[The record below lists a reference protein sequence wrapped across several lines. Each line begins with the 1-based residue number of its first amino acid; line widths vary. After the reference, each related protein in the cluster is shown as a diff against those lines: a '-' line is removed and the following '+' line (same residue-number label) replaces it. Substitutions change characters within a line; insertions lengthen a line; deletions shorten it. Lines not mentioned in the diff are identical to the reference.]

1 MRASEDRS
9 RLPSPERPRAADV
22 RLRRAGPFAS
32 VLDLEADPSPETSRR
47 VASLRERLAAT
58 APPEVRDLIPGF
70 ATLLFEHR
78 PTLTPRS
85 LHAWARRAA
94 TAQPDTPVAR
104 HRHVRVAYGE
114 DADVA
119 ELEAA
124 LGRPFTEIVRLHEA
138 HEATVAFL
146 GFTPGFPYLLGL
158 PETLRLPRRER
169 PSSRVPRGAVAI
181 AAGMGGIYP
190 AASPGG
196 WWVLGRTDAPLFDPR
211 ADPPA
216 WLAAGDRVTFQA
228 VARERLDEGSLEEHD
243 AEDAALPRL
252 PTLDGPATDIV
263 EAVPASASLQGAPR
277 HGVGHL
283 GAAHAG
289 AMDRPALEA
298 ANRMVG
304 NPPGTLALEVLGQA
318 LTIRTDQERLAAV
331 CGGGTLVRHDGTPIR
346 TWSAFRWRAGATL
359 ELLPDPTARGR
370 SALLAVAGGFAGEL
384 WRGSD
389 STDVRARAGGSRRW
403 LAPGDRVGLGAAT
416 TRPLLPHPGRPL
428 PPSRLLLRIHPGP
441 QYDADA
447 FDAMVTTG
455 FRLSDVD
462 RTGARLDGPPVPSDA
477 SSIVSDGS
485 PLGAVQLP
493 PDGRPIVLLAD
504 RGRTGGYAKPAVADA
519 RDLWRLAQARP
530 GDEVWLLDA
539 RRDDVAYDPLDFGA

>member
-1 MRASEDRS
+1 M
-9 RLPSPERPRAADV
+9 

-32 VLDLEADPSPETSRR
+32 VLTLEEDPSPDTSRR

-58 APPEVRDLIPGF
+58 APPEVRDLIPAF
-70 ATLLFEHR
+70 ASVLIEHR

-85 LHAWARRAA
+85 LHAWARRA
-94 TAQPDTPVAR
+94 TAAVPRTAAAR

-114 DADVA
+114 GADVA

-124 LGRPFTEIVRLHEA
+124 LGRPFAEIVRLHEA

-158 PETLRLPRRER
+158 PDALHLPRRDR
-169 PSSRVPRGAVAI
+169 PRSRIPRGAVAI

-196 WWVLGRTDAPLFDPR
+196 WWVLGRTDAPLFEPR
-211 ADPPA
+211 RDPPA
-216 WLAAGDRVTFQA
+216 WLSAGDRVTFEA
-228 VARERLDEGSLEEHD
+228 MAPERLDAASLDEQHP
-243 AEDAALPRL
+243 ADAALASR
-252 PTLDGPATDIV
+252 TSLDGPAADIL
-263 EAVPASASLQGAPR
+263 EAVPGSASLQGAPR

-289 AMDRPALEA
+289 VMDRPALEA

-304 NPPGTLALEVLGQA
+304 NPPNTLALEALGQA
-318 LTIRTDQERLAAV
+318 LTIRTEHERLAAV
-331 CGGGTLVRHDGTPIR
+331 CGGGTLVLLNGTPVR
-346 TWSAFRWRAGATL
+346 TWSAFRWHAGATL
-359 ELLPDPTARGR
+359 ELLPDPTVRGR
-370 SALLAVAGGFAGEL
+370 TALVAVAGGFAGER
-384 WRGSD
+384 WYGSD
-389 STDVRARAGGSRRW
+389 STDVRAGAGGSRRW
-403 LAPGDRVGLGAAT
+403 LLPGDRVGLDAAT
-416 TRPLLPHPGRPL
+416 TRPLLMHPGRPL
-428 PPSRLLLRIHPGP
+428 PPSRVLLRLHPGP
-441 QYDADA
+441 QYDARA
-447 FDAMVTTG
+447 FDALVTTG
-455 FRLSDVD
+455 FRLAEVD
-462 RTGARLDGPPVPSDA
+462 RTGARLDGPPLSTA
-477 SSIVSDGS
+477 GSSIVSDGS

-539 RRDDVAYDPLDFGA
+539 RRDDVADDPLDFGS